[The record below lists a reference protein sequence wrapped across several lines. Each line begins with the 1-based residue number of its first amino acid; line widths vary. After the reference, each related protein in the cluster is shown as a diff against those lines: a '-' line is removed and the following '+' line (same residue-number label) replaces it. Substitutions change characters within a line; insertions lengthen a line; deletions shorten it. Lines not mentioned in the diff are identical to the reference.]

1 MNSFKLLVS
10 NIKHFFAANFW
21 VALGISISTAVL
33 TGGLI
38 VGDSV
43 TYSLEQAAELRLGNI
58 THALTTGE
66 RYITAQLAH
75 KLNEEGIPCSS
86 ALKLRGIA
94 SANGGQ
100 LKLNNVTIWG
110 IDDGFWKVAAGDND
124 STVLLAGNESPA
136 YINENTATRLN
147 LSPGDEILLRIEKA
161 SLIPANAPFV
171 SDEGQTVSKRV
182 KIEKILSI
190 DELGGLNLRT
200 SQTAPFNI
208 FLPIDELNRWMD
220 MEEKANVLLISTEKP
235 VSEIENYIT
244 INFSLADASLNIAG
258 ANLTNEWELTS
269 ERVFID
275 DATANNIEN
284 AGMGPTPVFTYFVNS
299 FSTKSRETPYSFIS
313 TLHDEELSANEIV
326 VNEWLADD
334 LMLKAGDSLLL
345 KYYTIG
351 PLRELTEDSVTF
363 SVKEVVPIE
372 GYFADQGLM
381 PHIPGLS
388 DAENC
393 RDWQTGVPVNLEA
406 IRDKDEDYWYKYR
419 GLPKAFVAYDVA
431 QKLWKNRYGSVTA
444 FRFDRNQ
451 ISKPELERAIIEQ
464 INPFELDMQLEAV
477 KEQGLQAARN
487 GTDFSQLFLGLSF
500 FILISG
506 ILLTALLFGYNLE
519 RRSSEIGTLSS
530 LGFSKKGIL
539 KLFLSEGLFFG
550 VLGALLGTFLA
561 IGYNRL
567 VFWGLN
573 HVWNDIV
580 RTRVLI
586 PKIEVQTLVIGFFIS
601 IAVAALTIYFS
612 LTRNLKRQT
621 ASVQRKTVNA
631 PGKKTKIILTLCAW
645 VLLLA
650 TFISVFLEL
659 LKEKGNLNSGL
670 FFMAGG
676 MLLVSLM
683 LFIVLAISRNPRP
696 RLSPLSKTTLAILN
710 LKQSPTRSITVIV
723 LLAIGTFL
731 VVSTGLNRKDF
742 FSKVNDPKSGTGGFL
757 FWAETSMPLL
767 HNLNRAA
774 YRQEQGFAQNFTAV
788 QMRVNDGDDASCL
801 NLNKI
806 SNPRILSVDPA
817 QLEGRF
823 SLQTTTKRVNPGD
836 FWKTLDS
843 VSDHVIP
850 AFADQ
855 TVIQWGL
862 MKEVGDTLTYKN
874 EFGEDIYLVLA
885 GGLSASVFQGNVIIS
900 EKAFLHHFPT
910 SNGSRVF
917 LIDGP
922 EEDREAI
929 FDELTLAFRDLGIQI
944 TPTAGRLAEFKT
956 IENTYLT
963 IFMVLGA
970 LGLLIGTVGLA
981 IVLQRSLLERKAE
994 FALLA
999 SMGFSKRML
1008 LQLIRGEY
1016 ILLLFTGI
1024 ISGFIA
1030 AIISV
1035 YPAIRG
1041 TVENLSP
1048 GFAVLLIA
1056 LILLNGIIWIFVL
1069 SGLQLKQPVLVEAL
1083 RND

>member
-1 MNSFKLLVS
+1 MNSFKLFVS

-43 TYSLEQAAELRLGNI
+43 KYSLGQAAELRLGNI

-66 RYITAQLAH
+66 RFVTTDLAH
-75 KLNEEGIPCSS
+75 SLNESGIACSQ
-86 ALKLRGIA
+86 ALKLRGNA
-94 SANGGQ
+94 TANGGQ
-100 LKLNNVTIWG
+100 LKLNNVAIWG
-110 IDDGFWKVAAGDND
+110 IDDGFWKVAAGRND
-124 STVLLAGNESPA
+124 SAVFLAGDESRA
-136 YINENTATRLN
+136 YISENTAKRLN

-171 SDEGQTVSKRV
+171 SDEGQIVSKRI
-182 KIEKILSI
+182 KIEKILTI
-190 DELGGLNLRT
+190 EELGGLNLRT

-208 FLPIDELNRWMD
+208 FLPIDELNRWM
-220 MEEKANVLLISTEKP
+220 ELGEKANVLLISSEKT
-235 VSEIENYIT
+235 VAEIENYIS
-244 INFSLADASLNIAG
+244 INFSLADAALNIAG

-269 ERVFID
+269 GRVFID
-275 DATANNIEN
+275 DATSKNIEN
-284 AGMGPTPVFTYFVNS
+284 SGLETSPLFTYFVNS
-299 FSTKSRETPYSFIS
+299 FSSGNRETPYSFIS
-313 TLHDEELSANEIV
+313 TLPNDRLSENDIV

-363 SVKEVVPIE
+363 TVKEVVPIE

-393 RDWQTGVPVNLEA
+393 RDWQTGVPVNLGA

-451 ISKPELERAIIEQ
+451 ISKPELERAILEQ

-500 FILISG
+500 FILVSG
-506 ILLTALLFGYNLE
+506 VLLTALLFGYNLE

-530 LGFSKKGIL
+530 LGFSKRGIL
-539 KLFLSEGLFFG
+539 KLFLSEGLFFA
-550 VLGALLGTFLA
+550 VLGALLGSFLA

-580 RTRVLI
+580 RTQVLI
-586 PKIEVQTLVIGFFIS
+586 PKIEVQTLVIGFFVS
-601 IAVAALTIYFS
+601 IAVAILTIYLS
-612 LTRNLKRQT
+612 LSRSLKKQT
-621 ASVQRKTVNA
+621 ASIQRKTANA
-631 PGKKTKIILTLCAW
+631 LGKRAKTVLNIFAWFFLTAAFVMSL
-645 VLLLA
+645 
-650 TFISVFLEL
+650 LEL
-659 LKEKGNLNSGL
+659 MKSKGNLNSGL

-676 MLLVSLM
+676 MLLLSIM
-683 LFIVLAISRNPRP
+683 LFILLAISRNPRQ
-696 RLSPLSKTTLAILN
+696 RLSPLSKTTLAIRN
-710 LKQSPTRSITVIV
+710 LKQSRIRSMTVIA

-742 FSKVNDPKSGTGGFL
+742 FSKENDPKSGTGGFL
-757 FWAETSMPLL
+757 FWAETSVPLL
-767 HNLNRAA
+767 HNLNNSA
-774 YRQEQGFAQNFTAV
+774 YRQEQGFMQNFTAV

-806 SNPRILSVDPA
+806 SNPRVLGVDPA
-817 QLEGRF
+817 QLKGRF
-823 SLQTTTKRVNPGD
+823 SLQTKTKHVNQDD
-836 FWKTLDS
+836 FWQTLDS
-843 VSDHVIP
+843 ENDHVIP

-862 MKEVGDTLTYKN
+862 MKKVGDTLTYKN

-922 EEDREAI
+922 EESREAI

-944 TPTAGRLAEFKT
+944 SPTAERLAEFKT

-963 IFMVLGA
+963 IFLVLGA

-999 SMGFSKRML
+999 SVGFSKRML

-1024 ISGFIA
+1024 VSGLITAF
-1030 AIISV
+1030 ISV
-1035 YPAIRG
+1035 FPAIRG

-1048 GFAVLLIA
+1048 GFVVLLIA
-1056 LILLNGIIWIFVL
+1056 LILLNGIIWVFVL
-1069 SGLQLKQPVLVEAL
+1069 SWLQLKQPVLVEAL